1 MNNRRG
7 YIALMATILIWGTT
21 FVATKILLRQ
31 VGPLQLTLLRFA
43 IAFAVL
49 APLAARQGFK
59 LKVVF
64 NPTFLLFG
72 LTGTTLY
79 FALQNLGMTF
89 TSVSSTALILSIVP
103 VLTTILAVVFLKEK
117 LSGLRIAGIMLVT
130 AGMVLVALSSTD
142 DSQSSNPL
150 LGNILVFA
158 GGLSWAIYTIQGR
171 KLVGAYPALVMT
183 AASTGAGL
191 LFLVPFA
198 AWEALSSGL
207 PHFNLAGVGM
217 MLYLGLIAS
226 ALTMFLWNYALHTL
240 SASVASTYFNLI
252 PIIGVASAF
261 LIGERPPLLQ
271 IAGGVLSVAGVWIS
285 SLNPRQKEPLPGE

>member
-1 MNNRRG
+1 MQNRRG
-7 YIALMATILIWGTT
+7 YIALLITILIWGTT
-21 FVATKILLRQ
+21 FVATKVLLRE

-59 LKVVF
+59 LKDVF
-64 NPTFLLFG
+64 NPTFMLFG

-79 FALQNLGMTF
+79 YALQNLGMTF
-89 TSVSSTALILSIVP
+89 TSVSSTSLILSIVP
-103 VLTTILAVVFLKEK
+103 VLTTILAVIFLKEK
-117 LSGLRIAGIMLVT
+117 LSGLRIAGIVLVT

-142 DSQSSNPL
+142 SSQSSNPL

-171 KLVGAYPALVMT
+171 KLVGSYPALVMT

-207 PHFNLAGVGM
+207 PHFTLAGAGM

-226 ALTMFLWNYALHTL
+226 ALTMYLWNYALHTL
-240 SASVASTYFNLI
+240 SASVASTYINLV

-261 LIGERPPLLQ
+261 LIGERPPWLQ
-271 IAGGVLSVAGVWIS
+271 IAGGVLAVAGVWIS
-285 SLNPRQKEPLPGE
+285 SLTPRSKEPLPGK